1 MTTITTIDYFADNWE
16 DIADII
22 DQESKEEPKE
32 EPKEEQV
39 SVWKSEQTETSTTQE
54 YMELFPSLNPATDK
68 EMNDKKKKTQR
79 EKMKQKRRIEKSATN
94 VFALLDEEDD
104 DDEEEEPTPQI
115 QRQVTPVPKPRM
127 TRPKPQYN
135 SRPKSRLCKCVTEG
149 VPCQYGERC
158 RYAHS
163 LHELQP
169 DRCKH
174 GQKCRCITV
183 GYDKS
188 VRNNERSHRVCMY
201 THDESHCDYL
211 KRTGLDR
218 YKSCITVPSGL
229 LPQASEMARGTGVMV
244 NAK

>member
-1 MTTITTIDYFADNWE
+1 MTTTATIDYFADNWE

-22 DQESKEEPKE
+22 EQESKKE
-32 EPKEEQV
+32 EHKEEV
-39 SVWKSEQTETSTTQE
+39 SAWKSDQTETTTTQE
-54 YMELFPSLNPATDK
+54 YMDLFPATDK
-68 EMNDKKKKTQR
+68 EMNDKKKEVQR
-79 EKMKQKRRIEKSATN
+79 EKMKQKRRTN
-94 VFALLDEEDD
+94 IFALLDE
-104 DDEEEEPTPQI
+104 DEEEEKPTPQV
-115 QRQVTPVPKPRM
+115 QRQVTPAPKPMMNR
-127 TRPKPQYN
+127 TKPQYH
-135 SRPKSRLCKCVTEG
+135 SRTKSRLCRCVTEG
-149 VPCQYGERC
+149 AHCQYGERC

-174 GQKCRCITV
+174 GQKCRCVTV

-201 THDESHCDYL
+201 THDESHRDYL

-218 YKSCITVPSGL
+218 YKSRITVPSGL
-229 LPQASEMARGTGVMV
+229 LPQASEMARVAGVMV